1 MRVNC
6 MRSLKLRRVF
16 NDWIA
21 NRISEFGFSENQ
33 DFVRFHKKMEAN
45 NATMIDYHITLNMAK
60 ELAMVERNANR
71 T

>member
-1 MRVNC
+1 MRF
-6 MRSLKLRRVF
+6 LKLRRVF

-33 DFVRFHKKMEAN
+33 DFVRLHKKMEAN
-45 NATMIDYHITLNMAK
+45 NATMIDYHITVNMAK